1 MIYYYRKTLLIPKN
15 SFNFFVPFIF
25 SRYHH
30 FCYFIYNCMSNLKFM
45 RYISFLLT
53 ETERNSMFVNAR
65 PGPLSNILHLHNQLK
80 KDGKIYRDLYNGQT
94 VRASK
99 SAVLIGIGL

>member
-1 MIYYYRKTLLIPKN
+1 
-15 SFNFFVPFIF
+15 
-25 SRYHH
+25 
-30 FCYFIYNCMSNLKFM
+30 MSNLKFM
-45 RYISFLLT
+45 RYNISFLLT

-99 SAVLIGIGL
+99 SAVLIRIGL